1 MNIKAIFNVIG
12 VLLVL
17 LSVLLLLPLGV
28 SLAMH
33 QPPLPSNMNETNA
46 FTFTLVAALGFGLAL
61 WRFLPPG
68 LEKLRDREGFAI
80 VAFSWIVVSLFG
92 ALPYWLTGVC
102 THFIDA
108 FFESMSGFTTTG
120 ASILVDIESSP
131 KGILFWRSMTQWIGG
146 MGIIV
151 LSLAIFPAL
160 GVGSTSLFRAEI
172 PGGATVEKVRP
183 RLAETA
189 KILWKTYVVLTCIE
203 ILFLKWAGMS
213 FFDAVCHSFS
223 TLSTGGF
230 STYNASV
237 GYFDNPRIELII
249 VLFMFFSGVNFA
261 LHHQLILKN
270 FRTVISNP
278 EFRLYTSLVCMGT
291 LLIAWELIRTSTE
304 SNPQNAFRQAFF
316 TFVSINTTT
325 GFVTADYDQ
334 WPGFIRILLL
344 GIMMVGGCSGSTSG
358 SIKIIRYLIL
368 FKIAMRELY
377 KLVHPRA
384 IFHIKVG
391 ERSITPDEQTNVIAL
406 TFWFTGL
413 SALAYIILSFMNVDL
428 TTGVSASIAT
438 FSNTGPGLGAVG
450 PTGNYADLPSLG
462 KITLIGTMLLG
473 RLEIYGV
480 LLLLLPF
487 TWRK

>member
-17 LSVLLLLPLGV
+17 LSSLLVLPLGI
-28 SLAMH
+28 SLATNN
-33 QPPLPSNMNETNA
+33 PPLPDHMNETKA
-46 FTFTLVAALGFGLAL
+46 FSLTMIASLGCGLAL

-68 LEKLRDREGFAI
+68 FEKLRDREGFAI
-80 VAFSWIVVSLFG
+80 VAFSWIFVSLFG
-92 ALPYWLTGVC
+92 ALPYLLTGIC
-102 THFIDA
+102 PHFIDA

-120 ASILVDIESSP
+120 ASILVNVEASP
-131 KGILFWRSMTQWIGG
+131 QGILFWRSMTQWVGG

-172 PGGATVEKVRP
+172 PGGATVEKMQP
-183 RLAETA
+183 RLRETA
-189 KILWKTYVVLTCIE
+189 QILWKTYVVLTCIE
-203 ILFLKWAGMS
+203 ILLLKWAGMS
-213 FFDAVCHSFS
+213 LFDAVCHSFS

-230 STYNASV
+230 SPYNASI
-237 GYFDNPRIELII
+237 GNFDSKLIEFII

-261 LHHQLILKN
+261 LHHQLVLGN
-270 FRTVISNP
+270 FRTVISNR
-278 EFRLYTSLVCMGT
+278 EFRLYIALICIGT
-291 LLIAWELIRTSTE
+291 LLVTWELIRTATE
-304 SNPQNAFRQAFF
+304 SSHQDAFRHAIF
-316 TFVSINTTT
+316 TVVSINTTT
-325 GFVTADYDQ
+325 GFITEDYDQ
-334 WPGFIRILLL
+334 WPGFIRVLLL

-368 FKIAMRELY
+368 FKISMRELY

-391 ERSITPDEQTNVIAL
+391 ERSITPEEQTNVIAL

-438 FSNTGPGLGAVG
+438 FSNTGPGLGNVG
-450 PTGNYADLPSLG
+450 PTGNYADIPTLG
-462 KITLIGTMLLG
+462 KITLIATMLMG

-480 LLLLLPF
+480 LLLLLPIS
-487 TWRK
+487 WRK